1 MKEFMHTPV
10 LITAYVLIAAIFIA
24 YTGIE
29 ILRDNTKP
37 RFAHWIG
44 ISLCTLWP
52 ALVVMALIS
61 VFVGRMRLS
70 QS

>member
-10 LITAYVLIAAIFIA
+10 LIAAYVLIAAVFIV

-29 ILRDNTKP
+29 ILRDNTRP
-37 RFAHWIG
+37 RFVHWIG
-44 ISLCTLWP
+44 MSLCTLWP
-52 ALVVMALIS
+52 ALVIMALIS
-61 VFVGRMRLS
+61 VFAGRMRLS

>member
-10 LITAYVLIAAIFIA
+10 LIAAYVLIAAMFLA

-29 ILRDNTKP
+29 ILRDNTRL
-37 RFAHWIG
+37 RFVHWLG

-61 VFVGRMRLS
+61 VFAGRMRLS
-70 QS
+70 QN